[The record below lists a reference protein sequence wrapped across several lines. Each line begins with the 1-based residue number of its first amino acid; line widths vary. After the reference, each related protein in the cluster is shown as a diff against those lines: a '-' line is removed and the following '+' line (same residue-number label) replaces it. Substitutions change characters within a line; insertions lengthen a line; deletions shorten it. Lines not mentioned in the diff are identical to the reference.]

1 MRPFIKTT
9 SKELS
14 GVEKTAILLAEIGP
28 MYNENY
34 DELLKALNLTT
45 DEMRKIRQIMEKL
58 GKYDPMHHEY
68 ETGMAEIKREQAVL
82 EEVIEFGKRRGIFH
96 RVEKSNIPNQYVRND
111 LTHGLAEMAKKDP
124 EGIAKVLSSWLGE

>member
-14 GVEKTAILLAEIGP
+14 GVEKAAILLAEIGP
-28 MYNENY
+28 MYNCNY

-45 DEMRKIRQIMEKL
+45 DEMRKSRQTMGKL
-58 GKYDPMHHEY
+58 GKYEPVHHEY
-68 ETGMAEIKREQAVL
+68 ETRMAEIKREQAVL
-82 EEVIEFGKRRGIFH
+82 EEVIEFGKHRGIFH
-96 RVEKSNIPNQYVRND
+96 PIEKSNIPNQYIRND
-111 LTHGLAEMAKKDP
+111 LTHGLAEMAKKDL